1 MAGPAIARRRENPE
15 ALRSL
20 ALHLTAAALAIS
32 APMALLVSFGAPMLA
47 GAVYRQAEVGPLLR
61 QLAPLVP
68 LCGVQQVLSGML
80 TGMEKQRNLLA
91 SSLTGSLITL
101 VLDFFLVR
109 NFRLTGCALARIAGQ
124 AVTLSMNL
132 FTLSRAMRDARQSS
146 PSAE

>member
-1 MAGPAIARRRENPE
+1 MAGPAIARRRENPG

-109 NFRLTGCALARIAGQ
+109 NFRLTGCALARIAGH
-124 AVTLSMNL
+124 AVTLAMNL